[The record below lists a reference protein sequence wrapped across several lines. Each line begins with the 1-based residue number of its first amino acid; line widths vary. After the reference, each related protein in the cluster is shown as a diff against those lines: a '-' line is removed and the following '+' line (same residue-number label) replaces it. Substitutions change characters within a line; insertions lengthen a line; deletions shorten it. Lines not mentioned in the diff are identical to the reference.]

1 MSQNRNPQDCSDETL
16 AGCEPGRSRWRRLLA
31 ALLCQ
36 IVVLGFAHPP
46 NAVADEPIDFK
57 RDIRPILSDKCFACH
72 GPDAE
77 HREAE
82 LRLDERESA
91 IESSI
96 VPEKSGESEL
106 IVRITSLDVDLVM
119 PPPETR
125 KKLNA
130 KEIQLLRDW
139 IDSGAEYEPHW
150 AFVSVPQQVTVPATD
165 DPQHWIR
172 NGVDAFV
179 LRRLQADKLKPAA
192 EATRERWLRRVTF
205 DLTGLPPT
213 LDEIDAFVADNSDT
227 AFEKVVDR
235 LLDTPASAERFAAD
249 WLDAARYADT
259 FGYQADRDMH
269 VWPWRDWVIR
279 SFQQNQSYRDFLV
292 WQIAGDMLPDAT
304 TDQRLAT
311 TFNRLHRQTNEGG
324 SIEAEFR
331 VEYVADRVRTMG
343 NAMLGLSFECSRCHD
358 HKYDPITMRDYY
370 GLQSIF
376 NNIDEHGLYS
386 HFTETAPTPT
396 LLLYEGDQQQR
407 HLDLLTEIRQKSDKL
422 ASLSKSL
429 IAPRSKRNAAAETS
443 EPVMLPKAALTENFD
458 QAAASGDQQLV
469 PGSSGAENDKAI
481 RFGGDDAFVPK
492 DAPELSRTSP
502 FTLSIKVRPE
512 EHSPRVVVVHQSRA
526 AEDSAFRGFSLLLD
540 KGHPTA
546 SLIHFWPGNA
556 IRVRATQPVPLNEW
570 STLTVSYD
578 GSSQASG
585 LRLFVNGRQ
594 VETKTIRD
602 RLSRDIAHRKEWGDY
617 DVGNARLAL
626 GARFRDV
633 GFRHGAVDDL
643 QVFTEW
649 LSTVQIA
656 MLAGVTP
663 PEDEA
668 ASNEHWL
675 LTQSEEYRS
684 TVAELRKLREAE
696 NELVGQ
702 VRQIMAMEEMPGRR
716 PTFVLARGAYD
727 APTDAVSPGGPESIF
742 AWPDEYPRNRL
753 GFARWLVDERN
764 PLTARVAVNRFWR
777 LFFGRGLVATTE
789 DFGSQG
795 DVPTHPELLDWL
807 ARRFMDSGWDV
818 RELSRTIALSA
829 TYRQSS
835 TPADEQT
842 WLADPQNVLLARGP
856 RHRLSAEQ
864 LRDNA
869 LAVSGLLVR
878 NVGGPSVYPY
888 QPAGLWSESG
898 TGKRY
903 SPSKGEGLY
912 RRSLYSFWRR
922 TSPPPS
928 MTTFDAPSREFC
940 LTRRERTATPMQALT
955 LLNDPQFVE
964 AARVL
969 AASLMSRH
977 PDNKTAQVSDAFRLL
992 TSRQPA
998 EREVNV
1004 LTELLTLQREHFAGQ
1019 ADKAR
1024 EYVTTGE
1031 SPQPEGLN
1039 TADHAALTT
1048 VVQALMN
1055 YDECVTKR

>member
-1 MSQNRNPQDCSDETL
+1 MSQNRNPQNCSDEAT
-16 AGCEPGRSRWRRLLA
+16 AGCDPVRHLCRRSLEV
-31 ALLCQ
+31 LLCQ
-36 IVVLGFAHPP
+36 IAVLSFACPP
-46 NAVADEPIDFK
+46 NAVAEEQIDFK

-91 IESSI
+91 VESSI
-96 VPEKSGESEL
+96 VPGKSGESEL
-106 IVRITSLDVDLVM
+106 IVRVSSSDADVVM
-119 PPPETR
+119 PPPQTQ
-125 KKLNA
+125 KKLSP

-150 AFVSVPQQVTVPATD
+150 AFVSVPQQVSVPATD
-165 DPQHWIR
+165 DPQHWTR

-179 LRRLQADKLKPAA
+179 LRRLQAEKLNPAA

-213 LDEIDAFVADNSDT
+213 VDEIDAFVADNSDT
-227 AFEKVVDR
+227 AFAKVVDR
-235 LLDTPASAERFAAD
+235 LLETPACAERFAAD

-259 FGYQADRDMH
+259 FGYQADRDTH

-279 SFQQNQSYRDFLV
+279 SFQQNRSYRDFLA
-292 WQIAGDMLPDAT
+292 WQIAGDMLPEAT
-304 TDQRLAT
+304 TEQRLAT

-343 NAMLGLSFECSRCHD
+343 NAMLGLSLECCRCHD
-358 HKYDPITMRDYY
+358 HKYDPITTRDYY

-396 LLLYEGDQQQR
+396 LLLYEGDQKQR
-407 HLDLLTEIRQKSDKL
+407 HNDLLAEIRKKSDDL
-422 ASLSKSL
+422 TSLSKSL
-429 IAPRSKRNAAAETS
+429 IAPRSKRDSAVEAS
-443 EPVMLPKAALTENFD
+443 EPVSLPNAALTENFD
-458 QAAASGDQQLV
+458 QSTAGGDQQLV
-469 PGSSGAENDKAI
+469 PGASGSENDKAI

-492 DAPELSRTSP
+492 DAPQLSRTSP

-512 EHSPRVVVVHQSRA
+512 EHSPRMVVAHQSRS

-540 KGHPTA
+540 NGHPTA

-570 STLTVSYD
+570 STLSVSYD

-602 RLSRDIAHRKEWGDY
+602 RLTRDIVHRKEWGDY
-617 DVGNARLAL
+617 DVGNVKLAV

-643 QVFTEW
+643 QVFTEH
-649 LSTVQIA
+649 LSAVQIA
-656 MLAGVTP
+656 TLAGVAP
-663 PEDEA
+663 PNDEA

-684 TVAELRKLREAE
+684 AFAELRKLREAE

-702 VRQIMAMEEMPGRR
+702 VRQIMTMEEMPGRR
-716 PTFVLARGAYD
+716 ATFVLARGAYD

-753 GFARWLVDERN
+753 GFAKWLVDERN

-795 DVPTHPELLDWL
+795 DVPSHPELLDWL

-818 RELSRTIALSA
+818 RDLCRTIALSA

-835 TPADEQT
+835 TPADVQT
-842 WLADPQNVLLARGP
+842 WSADPQNLLLARGP

-869 LAVSGLLVR
+869 LAASGLLVR
-878 NVGGPSVYPY
+878 HVGGPSVFPY
-888 QPAGLWSESG
+888 QPAGLWQEAG
-898 TGKRY
+898 TGKSY
-903 SPSKGEGLY
+903 AQSKGEGLY

-969 AASLMSRH
+969 AASLLREY
-977 PDNKTAQVSDAFRLL
+977 PKDYAAQVSDAFRLL
-992 TSRQPA
+992 TSRQPT
-998 EREVNV
+998 EQDVTI
-1004 LTELLTLQREHFAGQ
+1004 LTELLASQRKHFAEQ

-1031 SPQPEGLN
+1031 SKPAEGLE
-1039 TADHAALTT
+1039 TADHAALTA

-1055 YDECVTKR
+1055 FDECVTKR

>member
-1 MSQNRNPQDCSDETL
+1 MVP
-16 AGCEPGRSRWRRLLA
+16 A
-31 ALLCQ
+31 A
-36 IVVLGFAHPP
+36 
-46 NAVADEPIDFK
+46 ADEPIDFK

-77 HREAE
+77 HREAD

-91 IESSI
+91 VASSI
-96 VPEKSGESEL
+96 VPGKAGESEL
-106 IVRITSLDVDLVM
+106 IARITTDDPDLLM
-119 PPPETR
+119 PPADSG

-130 KEIQLLRDW
+130 KEIRLLKQW

-150 AFVSVPQQVTVPATD
+150 AFVAVPEKVAVPQVAGSGR
-165 DPQHWIR
+165 WIR
-172 NGVDAFV
+172 NGIDAFV
-179 LRRLQADKLKPAA
+179 LQQLKAAKVAPAS
-192 EATRERWLRRVTF
+192 EATREQWLRRVTF

-213 LDEIDAFVADNSDT
+213 LSGIDAFVADPSDQ
-227 AFEKVVDR
+227 AYAKVVDR
-235 LLDTPASAERFAAD
+235 LLKSPECAERFAAD

-279 SFQQNQSYRDFLV
+279 SFQQNLSYRDFLV

-343 NAMLGLSFECSRCHD
+343 NAMLGLSLECSRCHD
-358 HKYDPITMRDYY
+358 HKYDPITMRNYY

-396 LLLYEGDQQQR
+396 LLLYEGDQEQR
-407 HLDLLTEIRQKSDKL
+407 HNDLLTEIRKKSDEL
-422 ASLSKSL
+422 AALSKSL

-443 EPVMLPKAALTENFD
+443 ELVSLPKAALTKNFD
-458 QAAASGDQQLV
+458 QSKANGDQQLV
-469 PGSSGAENDKAI
+469 PGASGEETDKAI
-481 RFGGDDAFVPK
+481 RFGGDDAFRPK

-512 EHSPRVVVVHQSRA
+512 EHSPRMVVVHQSRA
-526 AEDSAFRGFSLLLD
+526 SEDSAFRGFSLLLD
-540 KGHPTA
+540 NGHLTA

-556 IRVRATQPVPLNEW
+556 IRIRATQPVPLSEW

-585 LRLFVNGRQ
+585 LRLFVNSRQ
-594 VETKTIRD
+594 VETETIRD
-602 RLSRDIAHRKEWGDY
+602 RLTRDITHRKEWGDY
-617 DVGNARLAL
+617 DVGNAKLAL

-633 GFRHGAVDDL
+633 GFRNGAVDDL
-643 QVFTEW
+643 QVFTER
-649 LSTVQIA
+649 LSAAQIA
-656 MLAGVTP
+656 TLTGVTP
-663 PEDEA
+663 PTDEA

-675 LTQSEEYRS
+675 LTQSEQYRS
-684 TVAELRKLREAE
+684 AVAELRKLREAE

-727 APTDAVSPGGPESIF
+727 APTDAVLPGGPESIF
-742 AWPDEYPRNRL
+742 AWPEEYPRNRL

-764 PLTARVAVNRFWR
+764 PLTSRVAVNRFWR

-818 RELSRTIALSA
+818 RDLCRTIVLSA

-842 WLADPQNVLLARGP
+842 WAADPQNLLLARGP

-864 LRDNA
+864 VRDNA

-878 NVGGPSVYPY
+878 KVGGPSVYPY

-903 SPSKGEGLY
+903 SQSKGEGLY
-912 RRSLYSFWRR
+912 RRSLYTFWRR
-922 TSPPPS
+922 TAPPPS

-969 AASLMSRH
+969 AASLMGRH
-977 PDNKTAQVSDAFRLL
+977 PKDSKAQVSDAFRLL
-992 TSRQPA
+992 TSRQPT
-998 EREVNV
+998 EREVTV
-1004 LTELLTLQREHFAGQ
+1004 LTELLVSQREHFAGQ
-1019 ADKAR
+1019 ADKPR

-1031 SPQPEGLN
+1031 SKAAEGLEI
-1039 TADHAALTT
+1039 ADHAALTA

-1055 YDECVTKR
+1055 FDECVTKR

>member
-1 MSQNRNPQDCSDETL
+1 MSQARVPQDRLDETIASCPEVGHL
-16 AGCEPGRSRWRRLLA
+16 AVSVS
-31 ALLCQ
+31 
-36 IVVLGFAHPP
+36 VVLIIQMAVLSGVFPAK
-46 NAVADEPIDFK
+46 AVADEGIDFK

-72 GPDAE
+72 GPDGG
-77 HREAE
+77 HREAD

-91 IESSI
+91 VESSI
-96 VPEKSGESEL
+96 VPGKSADSEL
-106 IVRITSLDVDLVM
+106 IARVTSTDPDLVM

-125 KKLNA
+125 KKLSA
-130 KEIQLLRDW
+130 KEIQLLRQW

-150 AFVSVPQQVTVPATD
+150 AFVSVPQQVPE
-165 DPQHWIR
+165 PQVKDSEHWIR
-172 NGVDAFV
+172 NGIDAFV
-179 LRRLQADKLKPAA
+179 LRRLQSEKLTPAP

-213 LDEIDAFVADNSDT
+213 LDEIDTFLNDT
-227 AFEKVVDR
+227 TDGAFEKVVNR
-235 LLDTPASAERFAAD
+235 LLESPACAERFAAD

-279 SFQQNQSYRDFLV
+279 SFRQNLPYRDFLV

-304 TDQRLAT
+304 IEQRLAT

-343 NAMLGLSFECSRCHD
+343 SAMLGLSFECCRCHD
-358 HKYDPITMRDYY
+358 HKYDPITMQNYY

-396 LLLYEGDQQQR
+396 LLLYEGDQEQR
-407 HLDLLTEIRQKSDKL
+407 HRELLAAVREKSDAL
-422 ASLSKSL
+422 ASLSESL
-429 IAPRSKRNAAAETS
+429 IVSRSKRDSAGDTFPA
-443 EPVMLPKAALTENFD
+443 VLVPKATLTEDFD
-458 QAAASGDQQLV
+458 QSKVVGDQQLV
-469 PGSSGAENDKAI
+469 SGSSGTGTDKAI
-481 RFGGDDAFVPK
+481 QFGGDDAFVPK
-492 DAPELSRTSP
+492 DAPELSRTGP
-502 FTLSIKVRPE
+502 FTLSVKVRPE
-512 EHSPRVVVVHQSRA
+512 EHSPRMVVVHQSRA
-526 AEDSAFRGFSLLLD
+526 AEDAAFRGFSLLLD
-540 KGHPTA
+540 SGHPTA

-556 IRVRATQPVPLNEW
+556 IRIRAMLPVPSGEW

-578 GSSQASG
+578 GSSLASG
-585 LRLFVNGRQ
+585 LRLFVNGLQ
-594 VETKTIRD
+594 VETETIRD
-602 RLSRDIAHRKEWGDY
+602 RLTRDIIHRKEWGDY

-626 GARFRDV
+626 GARFRDI
-633 GFRHGAVDDL
+633 GFRNGAVDDL
-643 QVFTEW
+643 QLFTER
-649 LSTVQIA
+649 LSAVQIA
-656 MLAGVTP
+656 TLAGVEP
-663 PEDEA
+663 PNDEHA
-668 ASNEHWL
+668 HHEHWL
-675 LTQSEEYRS
+675 LTESAEYRS
-684 TVAELRKLREAE
+684 ALSELRKLRDAE

-702 VRQIMAMEEMPGRR
+702 VRQIMAMEEMSGRR

-727 APTDAVSPGGPESIF
+727 APTEAVLPGGPESIF
-742 AWPDEYPRNRL
+742 PWPDEYPRNRL
-753 GFARWLVDERN
+753 GFAQWIVDERN

-795 DVPTHPELLDWL
+795 DVPTHPDLLDWL
-807 ARRFMDSGWDV
+807 TRRFLDSDWDV
-818 RELSRTIALSA
+818 RELCRTIVLSA
-829 TYRQSS
+829 AYRQSS
-835 TPADEQT
+835 TPADPQS
-842 WLADPQNVLLARGP
+842 WLNDPQNLLLARGP

-864 LRDNA
+864 VRDNA

-878 NVGGPSVYPY
+878 RVGGPSVFPY

-912 RRSLYSFWRR
+912 RRSLYTFWRR
-922 TSPPPS
+922 TAPPPT

-969 AASLMSRH
+969 AASLLRKH
-977 PDNKTAQVSDAFRLL
+977 PENSEAQVGDAFRLL
-992 TSRQPA
+992 TSRQPT
-998 EREVNV
+998 ERETGV
-1004 LTELLTLQREHFAGQ
+1004 LLELLAAQREHFARQ
-1019 ADKAR
+1019 SDKAR
-1024 EYVTTGE
+1024 EYVSTGE
-1031 SPQPEGLN
+1031 SAPADGVE
-1039 TADHAALTT
+1039 TAGHAALTA

-1055 YDECVTKR
+1055 FDECVTKR

>member
-1 MSQNRNPQDCSDETL
+1 MVP
-16 AGCEPGRSRWRRLLA
+16 A
-31 ALLCQ
+31 A
-36 IVVLGFAHPP
+36 A
-46 NAVADEPIDFK
+46 AEPIDFK

-77 HREAE
+77 HREAD

-91 IESSI
+91 VASSI
-96 VPEKSGESEL
+96 VPGKAGESEL
-106 IVRITSLDVDLVM
+106 IARITTDDPDLIM
-119 PPPETR
+119 PPHDTG
-125 KKLNA
+125 KKLSA
-130 KEIQLLRDW
+130 KEIRLLKQW

-150 AFVSVPQQVTVPATD
+150 AFVAVPEKVPVPEVAD
-165 DPQHWIR
+165 SGRWVR
-172 NGVDAFV
+172 YGLDAFV
-179 LRRLQADKLKPAA
+179 LRRLQAEKITPTD
-192 EATRERWLRRVTF
+192 EATREQWLRRVTF

-213 LDEIDAFVADNSDT
+213 LEEIDAFVADTSDQ
-227 AFEKVVDR
+227 AYAKVVDR
-235 LLDTPASAERFAAD
+235 LLESPECAERFAAD

-259 FGYQADRDMH
+259 FGYQADRNMH

-279 SFQQNQSYRDFLV
+279 SFQQNRSYKDFLV
-292 WQIAGDMLPDAT
+292 WQIAGDMLPNAT
-304 TDQRLAT
+304 TEQRLAT

-331 VEYVADRVRTMG
+331 AEYVADRVRTMG
-343 NAMLGLSFECSRCHD
+343 NAMLGLSLECSRCHD
-358 HKYDPITMRDYY
+358 HKYDPITMQNYY

-386 HFTETAPTPT
+386 HFTEAVPTPT

-407 HLDLLTEIRQKSDKL
+407 HQELLTAIRQKSDDL
-422 ASLSKSL
+422 AALSKSL
-429 IAPRSKRNAAAETS
+429 IAPRSKRNAGAETS
-443 EPVMLPKAALTENFD
+443 EPVTLPNAALAENFD
-458 QAAASGDQQLV
+458 QSKAGGDQQLV
-469 PGSSGAENDKAI
+469 PGVSGAETDKAI

-492 DAPELSRTSP
+492 DAPQLSRTSP
-502 FTLSIKVRPE
+502 FTLSVKVRPE
-512 EHSPRVVVVHQSRA
+512 EHSPRMVVVHQSRA
-526 AEDSAFRGFSLLLD
+526 SEDSAFRGFSLLLD

-556 IRVRATQPVPLNEW
+556 IRIRATQPVPLSEW
-570 STLTVSYD
+570 STLTVSFD

-585 LRLFVNGRQ
+585 LRLFLNGRQ
-594 VETKTIRD
+594 VETETIRD
-602 RLSRDIAHRKEWGDY
+602 RLSRDITHRKEWGDY

-633 GFRHGAVDDL
+633 GFRNGAVDDL
-643 QVFTEW
+643 QIFTER
-649 LSTVQIA
+649 LSAAQIA
-656 MLAGVTP
+656 KAAGVAVP
-663 PEDEA
+663 NDEA
-668 ASNEHWL
+668 VHAEHRL
-675 LTQSEEYRS
+675 LTQNDEYQ
-684 TVAELRKLREAE
+684 AALHELRKLREAE

-702 VRQIMAMEEMPGRR
+702 VRQIMAMEEMPERR

-727 APTDAVSPGGPESIF
+727 APTDPVRPGGPESIF
-742 AWPDEYPRNRL
+742 AWPEEYPRNRL

-764 PLTARVAVNRFWR
+764 PLTSRVAVNRFWR
-777 LFFGRGLVATTE
+777 IFFGRGLVATTE

-807 ARRFMDSGWDV
+807 ARRFMDSDWDV
-818 RELSRTIALSA
+818 RDLCRTIVLSA

-842 WLADPQNVLLARGP
+842 WAADPQNLLLARGP

-864 LRDNA
+864 VRDNA

-878 NVGGPSVYPY
+878 TVGGPSVYPY

-903 SPSKGEGLY
+903 SQSKGEGLY
-912 RRSLYSFWRR
+912 RRSLYTFWRR
-922 TSPPPS
+922 TAPPPS

-969 AASLMSRH
+969 SASLMGRH
-977 PDNKTAQVSDAFRLL
+977 PEDKTAQVSDAFRLL
-992 TSRQPA
+992 TSRRPTD
-998 EREVNV
+998 REVEV
-1004 LTELLTLQREHFAGQ
+1004 LLELLASQREHFAGQ
-1019 ADKAR
+1019 VDKAR

-1031 SPQPEGLN
+1031 SKPAEGLE
-1039 TADHAALTT
+1039 TADHAALTA

-1055 YDECVTKR
+1055 FDECVTKR